1 MSLRGSGRDRREA
14 EGEMSKL
21 TEQLG
26 TVGIHEEAKSKVHG
40 LLFNIGAPLND
51 NLLQFSREQMA
62 VLFRI
67 AEVLGIR

>member
-1 MSLRGSGRDRREA
+1 MTETELIARQAKMIEELRAEVADHEA
-14 EGEMSKL
+14 
-21 TEQLG
+21 
-26 TVGIHEEAKSKVHG
+26 AKSKVHG

-67 AEVLGIR
+67 AEALGIR